1 MKSIIRLFAILFLF
15 LNTPQILLAD
25 VPYFLDF
32 KYILNNSDA
41 GKKAQDQL
49 KKKLENGIKSINN
62 KQKKIQEEEKKI
74 IEQKKIISA
83 EDYRKKV
90 ADLRNK
96 VKELAKERNTLL
108 ETVAAQ
114 RSKARKE
121 LLKNLNPIISDYMK
135 EKNIRM
141 IVDKKSILLADES
154 LDVTKEIIKLLNS
167 KLKSI
172 KLN

>member
-62 KQKKIQEEEKKI
+62 KQKKFKKKKKI
-74 IEQKKIISA
+74 IEQKK
-83 EDYRKKV
+83 
-90 ADLRNK
+90 
-96 VKELAKERNTLL
+96 
-108 ETVAAQ
+108 
-114 RSKARKE
+114 
-121 LLKNLNPIISDYMK
+121 
-135 EKNIRM
+135 
-141 IVDKKSILLADES
+141 
-154 LDVTKEIIKLLNS
+154 
-167 KLKSI
+167 
-172 KLN
+172 